1 MTVRRYAREDLRTLL
16 GDIEITDVLG
26 AIHFETKADGSY
38 FIIHPQDQLLVIQ
51 ASNGGPAGT
60 WTMPI
65 QGPTHVVNATVTKVD
80 GEDFM
85 SIKLRPQIAGEWAL
99 TEALINGGLEGVRFG
114 FPGLVMQV
122 VLPSS

>member
-1 MTVRRYAREDLRTLL
+1 MTVRRYVRDDLRALV
-16 GDIEITDVLG
+16 GSVEITKVTG

-38 FIIHPQDQLLVIQ
+38 FIIAPQDQLLVIE

-65 QGPTHVVNATVTKVD
+65 QGPTHVVNATVSKVD
-80 GEDFM
+80 GESFM
-85 SIKLRPQIAGEWAL
+85 SIKLRPQIAGDWAL
-99 TEALINGGLEGVRFG
+99 TEKLINSGLEGVRLS